1 MLYHDDHTNIVM
13 SDFVST
19 MKDGECGGGDFE
31 ELGVERDD
39 DCDYGLVKIIL
50 AG

>member
-1 MLYHDDHTNIVM
+1 M

-19 MKDGECGGGDFE
+19 MKFGECGGGDFE
-31 ELGVERDD
+31 EVGVERDGD
-39 DCDYGLVKIIL
+39 DDDGDPDGDDDGDDGLVKIIL

>member
-1 MLYHDDHTNIVM
+1 M
-13 SDFVST
+13 SGFVST
-19 MKDGECGGGDFE
+19 MKFGECGGGDFE
-31 ELGVERDD
+31 EVGVERDGGDDDGDD

>member
-19 MKDGECGGGDFE
+19 MKFGECGGGDFE

>member
-1 MLYHDDHTNIVM
+1 M

>member
-1 MLYHDDHTNIVM
+1 M

-19 MKDGECGGGDFE
+19 MKFGECGGGDFE
-31 ELGVERDD
+31 EVGVERDGGDD